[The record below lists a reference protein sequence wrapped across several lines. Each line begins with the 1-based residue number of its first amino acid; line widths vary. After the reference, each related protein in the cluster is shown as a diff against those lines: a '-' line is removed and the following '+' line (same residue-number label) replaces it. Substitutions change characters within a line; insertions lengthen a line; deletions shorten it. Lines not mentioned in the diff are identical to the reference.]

1 MFHGSDCHGTPITER
16 AKKEG
21 KNPQEIAE
29 YYHEE
34 FVKTF
39 NAMSFSYDLYSKTTT
54 KYHSTKVKEIF
65 KKIYENGYIYEKLEQ
80 QAYCPNCNKF
90 LQDREIQITCPQCKT
105 DTKADQCEK
114 CDYTPTVKD
123 LKGGVCLECGTT
135 TIEKENKTLY
145 LALSKFQKEI
155 QSNTDKNKNLWRV
168 NAINETEKYLKQGL
182 IDRAVTRDIDWGIDV
197 PVKGYE
203 NKKMY
208 VWVEAVLRLF
218 NKYNEIMRKQ

>member
-1 MFHGSDCHGTPITER
+1 MYYMFHGTDCHGTPITER

-21 KNPQEIAE
+21 KSPKEIAE

-39 NAMSFSYDLYSKTTT
+39 DAISFSYDLYSKTTT
-54 KYHSTKVKEIF
+54 PYHSEKVQEIF
-65 KKIYENGYIYEKLEQ
+65 KKIYDNGYIYEKLEQ
-80 QAYCPNCNKF
+80 QAYCQNCNKF
-90 LQDREIQITCPQCKT
+90 LQDREIQITCPKCKNV
-105 DTKADQCEK
+105 TKADQCDA
-114 CDYTPTVKD
+114 CGYTPTVED
-123 LKGGVCLECGTT
+123 LKGGVCLDCGTT

-155 QSNTDKNKNLWRV
+155 QANTDKNKNLWRL

-182 IDRAVTRDIDWGIDV
+182 LDRAVTRDIDWGIDV
-197 PVKGYE
+197 PISGYE

-208 VWVEAVLRLF
+208 VWVEAVLRIF
-218 NKYNEIMRKQ
+218 NRYNENM